1 MDNHKDS
8 KIDKLL
14 DIIRIC
20 YFIFIVLSFE
30 LSAMNIAYGYII
42 LIVYT
47 VYAITNFVQI
57 KKLMSEELKSK
68 HTINVWIF
76 TFCTIGFFVALNSSI
91 SIN

>member
-47 VYAITNFVQI
+47 VYAITNFVLI

-76 TFCTIGFFVALNSSI
+76 TFCTSGFFVALNSSI

>member
-30 LSAMNIAYGYII
+30 LSAMNIAYGYIV
-42 LIVYT
+42 LIVY
-47 VYAITNFVQI
+47 A
-57 KKLMSEELKSK
+57 
-68 HTINVWIF
+68 
-76 TFCTIGFFVALNSSI
+76 A
-91 SIN
+91 

>member
-30 LSAMNIAYGYII
+30 LSAMNIAYGYIV
-42 LIVYT
+42 LIVYAAY
-47 VYAITNFVQI
+47 VIVNFVLI

-68 HTINVWIF
+68 HKINVWIF
-76 TFCTIGFFVALNSSI
+76 TFCTIGFFVALSI
-91 SIN
+91 LQYQ